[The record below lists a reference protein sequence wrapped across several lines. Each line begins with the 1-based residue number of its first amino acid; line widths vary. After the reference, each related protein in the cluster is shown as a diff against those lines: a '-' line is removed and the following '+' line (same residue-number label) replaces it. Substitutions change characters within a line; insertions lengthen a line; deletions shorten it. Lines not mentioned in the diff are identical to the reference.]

1 MPLYINDPEVDR
13 LLINE
18 LTTRLRLG
26 KTETVRRALKTMEIE
41 AKAADHPGFWEAIA
55 QVQAEA
61 REHGLAGGSPDR
73 GSTKLPSDVAGGA

>member
-13 LLINE
+13 LINE

-26 KTETVRRALKTMEIE
+26 KTEAVRRALKTMEKE
-41 AKAADHPGFWEAIA
+41 VKAADRPSFWEAIA

-61 REHGLAGGSPDR
+61 REHGF
-73 GSTKLPSDVAGGA
+73 AGGA

>member
-13 LLINE
+13 LINE

-26 KTETVRRALKTMEIE
+26 KTETVRRALKTMEKE
-41 AKAADHPGFWEAIA
+41 AKAADRPGLWQAIA

-61 REHGLAGGSPDR
+61 REHGF
-73 GSTKLPSDVAGGA
+73 AGGA